1 MKSVSIV
8 AVGTEI
14 TSGEILNRNSQWLSQ
29 QIEALGFN
37 IVLHLTVADD
47 RKAMRDVFELA
58 YNRSDLVVITGG
70 LGPTSDD
77 FTREVVAEFIDEQLV
92 FREDVFNDLRKLYE
106 GRGLPL
112 REAHK
117 QQCYFPQ
124 NSKLLANPVGTA
136 LGFVSELQGKKFFVL
151 PGPPREVEGVF
162 EQDMLRLL
170 EKLKPQQNEQL
181 LKWKVLAVP
190 ESEVAEK
197 IEPIVQKYKLRV
209 GYRASNPYVII
220 KIWAPIKEAEEAIA
234 EINKALC
241 DWTVFSGEQDLA
253 ADLFNRLQKFSEVRI
268 VDEASGGKLAAR
280 FEPYIKD
287 INDLSLEW
295 VSRTYHASEN
305 SRSTPAQL
313 SVRLENGGYRVSV
326 DLSGEVYSQ
335 KLVLPYKIDP
345 RSERGKV
352 QITEQAIWH
361 WFQNLK

>member
-29 QIEALGFN
+29 QIESMGF
-37 IVLHLTVADD
+37 VMALHLSVADD

-77 FTREVVAEFIDEQLV
+77 FTREVVAEFIDEKLV
-92 FREDVFNDLRKLYE
+92 FREDVYNDLRKLYE

-124 NSKLLANPVGTA
+124 NAKLLANPVGTA
-136 LGFVSELQGKKFFVL
+136 LGFVSEVQGKKIFVL

-162 EQDMLRLL
+162 EKDMRAIL
-170 EKLKPQQNEQL
+170 EKLRSQQNEQL
-181 LKWKVLAVP
+181 IKWKILAIP

-209 GYRASNPYVII
+209 GYRASNPYVIV
-220 KIWAPIKEAEEAIA
+220 KVWMPIKGAEEATA
-234 EINKALC
+234 EINKALNG
-241 DWTVFSGEQDLA
+241 WVVFNGDQDLA
-253 ADLFNRLQKFSEVRI
+253 ADLLHSLQKFSDVRI

-280 FEPYIKD
+280 FEPHIKD
-287 INDLSLEW
+287 INNLRLEC

-305 SRSTPAQL
+305 SRSAHAQL

-326 DLSGEVYSQ
+326 DLAGEVYSQ
-335 KLVLPYKIDP
+335 KLILPYKIDP

-352 QITEQAIWH
+352 QIAEQAIWH
-361 WFQNLK
+361 WFKNTQ